1 MKEFI
6 KRSLFL
12 GIGLVAASR
21 EQVEK
26 IVDDMVKKGEISS
39 TESKELLNDLISKG
53 EDEQKRLSN
62 MVKDQIREVLDDLNI
77 ATKEDIN
84 KLEKRLE
91 TLEKGS
97 LSGQE

>member
-6 KRSLFL
+6 KRGLFL

-39 TESKELLNDLISKG
+39 AESKELVNDLISKG
-53 EDEQKRLSN
+53 EEEQNRLSKI
-62 MVKDQIREVLDDLNI
+62 VKGQIREVIDDLNI
-77 ATKEDIN
+77 ATKEDIK

-97 LSGQE
+97 